1 MIHVDDLWANNIDS
15 SIDDVIGKFPELFDD
30 FDWVLVTSLDSSR
43 DLNKDAMIQKT
54 GLLHRFLGSG
64 ALFEGRA
71 MRQLILADGMFSGFD
86 ELWCFRH
93 EISIPM
99 PTVVQLVGPLQ
110 INTGIPNAVQTW
122 MKQSK
127 CVLGLGDGT
136 GLNYI
141 TIDPAIAKLLDP
153 SAGDDGIKST

>member
-1 MIHVDDLWANNIDS
+1 MIHFDDLWANNIDS
-15 SIDDVIGKFPELFDD
+15 SIDDVIGKFPELFDA

-43 DLNKDAMIQKT
+43 DLNKDAMIQKS
-54 GLLHRFLGSG
+54 GLLHHYLGSG

-71 MRQLILADGMFSGFD
+71 MRQLMLADGMFSGFD

-93 EISIPM
+93 EISIPT
-99 PTVVQLVGPLQ
+99 PPDVSLVGPLQ
-110 INTGIPNAVQTW
+110 IKTEIPDAVQMW

-127 CVLGLGDGT
+127 CILGLGDGT

-141 TIDPAIAKLLDP
+141 TNDPAIAKLLEN
-153 SAGDDGIKST
+153 KS

>member
-15 SIDDVIGKFPELFDD
+15 SIDDVMGEFPELFDA
-30 FDWVLVTSLDSSR
+30 FAWVLVASLDSSR
-43 DLNKDAMIQKT
+43 DLNEDAMINKC
-54 GLLHRFLGSG
+54 GFPHRFLGG
-64 ALFEGRA
+64 GVLFEGRA
-71 MRQLILADGMFSGFD
+71 MRQLMLADGMFSGFD

-93 EISIPM
+93 EISIPI
-99 PTVVQLVGPLQ
+99 PPDVYLVGPLQ
-110 INTGIPNAVQTW
+110 IKTELPDAVKMW

-141 TIDPAIAKLLDP
+141 TNDPVIAKLLENKCQP
-153 SAGDDGIKST
+153 